1 MGAPDFILENGAGRE
16 VVPSI
21 SIAGLIAY
29 RDAML
34 AKVEEGCRLL
44 REAEAIARESGIAD
58 ALRYKDFHWILLGPD
73 RHYRD
78 INILDEKTLKGVR
91 KRADAA
97 AWDLL
102 MHASGLMTLM
112 DAKAR
117 KEWREA
123 IDACKTLELTKEN
136 IAATFAG
143 LHAQRGEIFERGVIN
158 CFRKLSWDY
167 QTNKPFKLGRRIIL
181 RIRSYG
187 HFSHERV
194 DELEDLQR
202 VFCILDG
209 KPEEDHRSGLYSRL
223 NSAERGNGAWL
234 SRGVH
239 EDTYMQVRWF
249 KNGNGHITFKRPDLV
264 DRLNQI
270 IAKHYK
276 GQLAF
281 DPSVEAEAFAPVA
294 VA

>member
-1 MGAPDFILENGAGRE
+1 MGAPDFILENGTGRE
-16 VVPSI
+16 LVPSI
-21 SIAGLIAY
+21 SIANLIAQ
-29 RDAML
+29 RDLIL

-44 REAEAIARESGIAD
+44 REAQSIAGESGIAD
-58 ALRYKDFHWILLGPD
+58 ALRYKSFEWILCGPD
-73 RHYRD
+73 RYNRD
-78 INILDEKTLKGVR
+78 TRILDEGIVPSVR
-91 KRADAA
+91 QRADAA

-102 MHASGLMTLM
+102 MHASGVMTLM

-117 KEWREA
+117 KEWRDA

-143 LHAQRGEIFERGVIN
+143 LHEQRDDIFERGVIE

-167 QTNKPFKLGRRIIL
+167 KTNRPFYFGRRIIL
-181 RIRSYG
+181 HIRSYG
-187 HFSHERV
+187 HFHHERM
-194 DELEDLQR
+194 DHLIDLQR

-209 KPEEDHRSGLYSRL
+209 KPEEDHRNGLYQRL
-223 NSAERGNGAWL
+223 STGRHGE

-239 EDTYMQVRWF
+239 DDIYMQIRWF

-264 DRLNQI
+264 ERLNKI
-270 IAKHYK
+270 IAKHFK

-281 DPSVEAEAFAPVA
+281 DPRVEAEAFNPVA